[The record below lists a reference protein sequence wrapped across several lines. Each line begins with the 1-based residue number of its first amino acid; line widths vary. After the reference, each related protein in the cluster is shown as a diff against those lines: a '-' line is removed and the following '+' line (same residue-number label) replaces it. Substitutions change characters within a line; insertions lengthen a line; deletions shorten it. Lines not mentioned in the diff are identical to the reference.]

1 MEIVLNGDV
10 YFGDVKGRIPHGRCK
25 YTWSYGTVYEGGWE
39 EGKMTALRT
48 SLKAIK
54 AMLNLQLGIRAMEI
68 VLNGD
73 VYFGDVKGRIP
84 HGRCKYTWSYGTV
97 YEGGWEEGKMTAL
110 RTSLK
115 AIKAMLNLQLG
126 ISKGRLCSKIL
137 ETSLALGLLW
147 KLSSNRYS
155 GVLALSSSTTKGAQ
169 ATKFLQLCRFD
180 KNCSMTFQQQRC
192 NNDINKHFHEPLTYE
207 HRINKKKFKL
217 NATSSDNPQSDATY
231 DLIKPQKVCYRF
243 LGCSI

>member
-1 MEIVLNGDV
+1 M
-10 YFGDVKGRIPHGRCK
+10 
-25 YTWSYGTVYEGGWE
+25 
-39 EGKMTALRT
+39 
-48 SLKAIK
+48 
-54 AMLNLQLGIRAMEI
+54 AMEI

-84 HGRCKYTWSYGTV
+84 HGRCKYTWSYAKV
-97 YEGGWEEGKMTAL
+97 LVNFELFVDAL
-110 RTSLK
+110 LF
-115 AIKAMLNLQLG
+115 Q
-126 ISKGRLCSKIL
+126 IL
-137 ETSLALGLLW
+137 VTSLALGLLW

-207 HRINKKKFKL
+207 HGINKKKFKL
-217 NATSSDNPQSDATY
+217 NAISSDNPQSDATY

>member
-1 MEIVLNGDV
+1 MSCVLWQKVVISKNLEVRECELLELEDKLKAREQAVIWVNHLTCMTTVVGDLRHDTFEKKIVLNGDV

-54 AMLNLQLGIRAMEI
+54 AMLNLQLGIRKTLFKDI
-68 VLNGD
+68 GNV
-73 VYFGDVKGRIP
+73 FG
-84 HGRCKYTWSYGTV
+84 
-97 YEGGWEEGKMTAL
+97 
-110 RTSLK
+110 
-115 AIKAMLNLQLG
+115 LG
-126 ISKGRLCSKIL
+126 VTL
-137 ETSLALGLLW
+137 EAKFQSIF
-147 KLSSNRYS
+147 R
-155 GVLALSSSTTKGAQ
+155 GAQ

-207 HRINKKKFKL
+207 HGINKKKFKL

-231 DLIKPQKVCYRF
+231 NLIKPQKVCYRF